1 LQTVVGLI
9 MLVFVISVIY
19 HFPVFFLVLSFI
31 GLLSG
36 GYLAFKKHKH
46 TKVISGLSVFAL
58 IVSFVGLGNS
68 GDSNQQAQKQISAQ
82 TASSLTS
89 TPNTTNNSGKPA
101 DPKTESSSTDQKKA
115 SSTSDQKKD
124 SETAKTDTSNQ
135 IKTEPETT
143 QKQET
148 KSEQQPPAPSVA
160 PDSQKTTV
168 EIISVTSPAHRNSY
182 ATLKAKVPP
191 GATATIEVDYKSG
204 PSHAAGLGPKQAGPD
219 GIVTWTWKVGGNT
232 TIGTWPITVSCN
244 GASASTQ
251 FEVVH

>member
-1 LQTVVGLI
+1 
-9 MLVFVISVIY
+9 MLGIVISIIY

-36 GYLAFKKHKH
+36 GYLAFRKHKH
-46 TKVISGLSVFAL
+46 TKIISGLSIFAL
-58 IVSFVGLGNS
+58 IISIIGLGNS
-68 GDSNQQAQKQISAQ
+68 GDPNQQAQKQISTL
-82 TASSLTS
+82 TANTLTS
-89 TPNTTNNSGKPA
+89 
-101 DPKTESSSTDQKKA
+101 SSDSSSSNKSTDQKA
-115 SSTSDQKKD
+115 NSSTTDQKKD

-135 IKTEPETT
+135 VKTEPEPS

-148 KSEQQPPAPSVA
+148 KSEQQAPAPSTA
-160 PDSQKTTV
+160 PDTQKATV
-168 EIISVTSPAHRNSY
+168 EIISVTSPAPRNSY

-219 GIVTWTWKVGGNT
+219 GIVSWTWKVGGNT